1 MIGVLKAFQRRD
13 PKRPWRSSPIAA
25 LLERG
30 SIWFE
35 EYWHNVKFTWV
46 KGHSGNMHNVETD
59 RLAGSARVNE
69 QLVWSLKLG
78 APRTKFYTNNSFR
91 KLTERVTSERSLGYK
106 LLFGNIPVIKRE
118 VAWYP
123 QAYPEPEMRQCP
135 IDHTDEA
142 PEETREYF
150 LECTIGDPELPALQM
165 GSAVAAWTDECVCKR
180 TPMVGITQTDRRNA
194 FEALRRGMYPH
205 QRTARVPTVVM
216 VRSVLQLAY
225 RRRLAKNVLSDEDE
239 VSLVIN
245 ERRRRQRNTSKENES
260 HQQPQT
266 TTGLPETLSSSPPP
280 ELRTLGQHMPEP
292 QAPEALNSSPSPL
305 EMRTPERHTS
315 EPQHLEEALDLFK
328 LSSSPVRVSGTHV
341 GVNAKFAA
349 VGNTDICRVDKSLFC
364 IGFWDEIDESGRICL
379 PRRSGKTY
387 NLIQLLLFFSMAPE
401 EPHLDAPDIAIEEL
415 GRSAEQIR
423 QMDIATK
430 CRLKRT
436 LLFKDSLLKEKHRA
450 FFDEHFMKHPVIHI
464 SFSLCKDTPAG
475 AFLVSLCDA
484 IATSAGHWVEQYPLI
499 EGVEVENTNIYL
511 QTLQKTLAVYKDAG
525 YDANEFAS
533 KYSRLHM
540 QLFRSLSEFVG
551 RCVGKYILLI
561 DEYDIPFIH
570 AHLESWSDEK
580 EKKKVQNSLKI
591 LIQAM
596 FKDNIYLRKG
606 LLVGVFEVPLAEL
619 GSGANNIV
627 DFPMVPF
634 KNVTGNGS
642 IVSATYKHSGKGLDA
657 LTDSFW
663 FNTKEVEGLLEKSA
677 IRFPQIAEHRDE
689 VMAAIKNWYNGYH
702 FGRFRGKY
710 NPWSVCAFIGCLCS
724 QLVSSEHGEI
734 RSVAG
739 AIKPAARAYWVA
751 TGTTDLIEQQFTSH
765 RDQAIRLME
774 SLIREYRETRL
785 DGLDHDLALGNSQA
799 VSLQL
804 PKPNM
809 NIISSGKYSTEG
821 MLTLCLFAGYLTHKH
836 PDSVCIPNHEVYN
849 VWCTLFTRAL
859 LGAGFAERA
868 DVNARGSL
876 LVELWEGKTAILSSF
891 ISEAFGTLTNHG
903 KYKKEYAN
911 IVATVLTAASCL
923 GALSHPDQ
931 ASSHTSHAVTT
942 RENHTG
948 DGQCDHVMRLFS
960 TDNQPNQFGV
970 LIEFKL
976 VPKNKRA
983 NTGLHETLAK
993 KALDQIIEKRYPAC
1007 LSGCTERLD
1016 IGIAIG
1022 SSVLRLLTQLYK
1034 LDAATRKW
1042 IPVECLTS
1050 SAS

>member
-1 MIGVLKAFQRRD
+1 
-13 PKRPWRSSPIAA
+13 
-25 LLERG
+25 
-30 SIWFE
+30 
-35 EYWHNVKFTWV
+35 
-46 KGHSGNMHNVETD
+46 
-59 RLAGSARVNE
+59 
-69 QLVWSLKLG
+69 
-78 APRTKFYTNNSFR
+78 
-91 KLTERVTSERSLGYK
+91 
-106 LLFGNIPVIKRE
+106 
-118 VAWYP
+118 
-123 QAYPEPEMRQCP
+123 
-135 IDHTDEA
+135 
-142 PEETREYF
+142 
-150 LECTIGDPELPALQM
+150 
-165 GSAVAAWTDECVCKR
+165 
-180 TPMVGITQTDRRNA
+180 
-194 FEALRRGMYPH
+194 
-205 QRTARVPTVVM
+205 
-216 VRSVLQLAY
+216 
-225 RRRLAKNVLSDEDE
+225 
-239 VSLVIN
+239 
-245 ERRRRQRNTSKENES
+245 
-260 HQQPQT
+260 
-266 TTGLPETLSSSPPP
+266 
-280 ELRTLGQHMPEP
+280 
-292 QAPEALNSSPSPL
+292 
-305 EMRTPERHTS
+305 
-315 EPQHLEEALDLFK
+315 
-328 LSSSPVRVSGTHV
+328 
-341 GVNAKFAA
+341 
-349 VGNTDICRVDKSLFC
+349 
-364 IGFWDEIDESGRICL
+364 
-379 PRRSGKTY
+379 
-387 NLIQLLLFFSMAPE
+387 
-401 EPHLDAPDIAIEEL
+401 
-415 GRSAEQIR
+415 
-423 QMDIATK
+423 
-430 CRLKRT
+430 
-436 LLFKDSLLKEKHRA
+436 
-450 FFDEHFMKHPVIHI
+450 
-464 SFSLCKDTPAG
+464 
-475 AFLVSLCDA
+475 
-484 IATSAGHWVEQYPLI
+484 
-499 EGVEVENTNIYL
+499 
-511 QTLQKTLAVYKDAG
+511 
-525 YDANEFAS
+525 
-533 KYSRLHM
+533 
-540 QLFRSLSEFVG
+540 
-551 RCVGKYILLI
+551 
-561 DEYDIPFIH
+561 
-570 AHLESWSDEK
+570 
-580 EKKKVQNSLKI
+580 
-591 LIQAM
+591 M
-596 FKDNIYLRKG
+596 FKDNFYLRKG

-642 IVSATYKHSGKGLDA
+642 TISATYKHSGRGLDA

-677 IRFPQIAEHRDE
+677 IRFPQIAEHRDK
-689 VMAAIKNWYNGYH
+689 VMAVIKDWYNGYH

-724 QLVSSEHGEI
+724 QLESSEHGEI
-734 RSVAG
+734 RSVPD

-903 KYKKEYAN
+903 KYKEKEYAN

-948 DGQCDHVMRLFS
+948 DGQCDHVMRLYS
-960 TDNQPNQFGV
+960 TDNKPNQFGV

-976 VPKNKRA
+976 IPKDKRA

-993 KALDQIIEKRYPAC
+993 KALEQIIEKRYPAC

-1022 SSVLRLLTQLYK
+1022 SNVVHILTQLYK